1 MRHRPKVAAESLF
14 EAAAL
19 AIQILRRDGWV
30 TDAIGAGTRL
40 EVEVREPAT
49 KHTVTLLQIER
60 WLDGATP
67 SPNERVRKDRLRAL
81 LKDPSAPSPSAQRR
95 S

>member
-1 MRHRPKVAAESLF
+1 VAAESLF

-49 KHTVTLLQIER
+49 KHTRHNVA
-60 WLDGATP
+60 D
-67 SPNERVRKDRLRAL
+67 
-81 LKDPSAPSPSAQRR
+81 SAMAGWRDAEPK
-95 S
+95 